1 MIVVATE
8 NFEVYHDVVAALR
21 TRGSEFTT
29 IRADGDL
36 PSDAAVVIVGPD
48 EERDAEVPVV
58 EADPTDPRA
67 AVDEAMAA
75 LRSDEGLLVVG
86 VDPGTEPGI
95 AVLHGNLVVAAFQV
109 PIDDA
114 AATIHGEIDGTTD
127 ALVRVGDGARLHGAR
142 ILEELGA
149 VAVELVDETGTSP
162 HLGSGARG
170 MGDVL
175 AAVNIARRSGT
186 PTERRSIEP
195 TEGEIQV
202 IKSRS
207 RERSTA
213 NRTITEALARRV
225 ARGELTLDEAIVE
238 HGDAVSDDSD
248 GT

>member
-21 TRGSEFTT
+21 ARGSDFTT
-29 IRADGDL
+29 IRAGADL
-36 PSDAAVVIVGPD
+36 PSDAAVVIVGPGED
-48 EERDAEVPVV
+48 RAADVPIV

-75 LRSDEGLLVVG
+75 LRSGEGPLVVG
-86 VDPGTEPGI
+86 VDPGTDPGI
-95 AVLHGNLVVAAFQV
+95 AVLHGDLVVAAFQV

-114 AATIHGEIDGTTD
+114 AATIHRELDGSTD
-127 ALVRVGDGARLHGAR
+127 ALVRLGDGARLHGAR
-142 ILEELGA
+142 LLEELGD
-149 VAVELVDETGTSP
+149 VAVELVDESGTSP

-186 PTERRSIEP
+186 AIEGRNIEP

-207 RERSTA
+207 RERSTD

-225 ARGELTLDEAIVE
+225 ARGDLTLDEAIVE

>member
-8 NFEVYHDVVAALR
+8 DFEVYHDVVAALR
-21 TRGSEFTT
+21 ARGSEFTT
-29 IRADGDL
+29 VRADADL
-36 PSDAAVVIVGPD
+36 PSDAAVVIVGPGED
-48 EERDAEVPVV
+48 RETAIPVV
-58 EADPTDPRA
+58 QADPDDPRA

-75 LRSDEGLLVVG
+75 LRSDEGPLVVG
-86 VDPGTEPGI
+86 VDPGSEPGI
-95 AVLHGNLVVAAFQV
+95 AVLHGDLVVAAFQV

-114 AATIHGEIDGTTD
+114 AATIRGEIGGTDD
-127 ALVRVGDGARLHGAR
+127 ALIRLGDGARLHGAR
-142 ILEELGA
+142 ILEELGD
-149 VAVELVDETGTSP
+149 VAIELVDETGTSP
-162 HLGSGARG
+162 HLGRGARG

-186 PTERRSIEP
+186 PIEGRSIEP

-207 RERSTA
+207 RERSTE

-225 ARGELTLDEAIVE
+225 ARGELTLEEAIVE
-238 HGDAVSDDSD
+238 HGDSLTDDTD